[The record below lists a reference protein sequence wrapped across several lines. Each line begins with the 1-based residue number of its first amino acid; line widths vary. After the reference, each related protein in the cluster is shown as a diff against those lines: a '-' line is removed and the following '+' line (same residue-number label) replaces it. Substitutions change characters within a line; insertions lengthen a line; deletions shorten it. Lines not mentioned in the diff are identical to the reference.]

1 MSETQLQFSP
11 RWMDAPGLTSFEFES
26 EENVA
31 SMAELGIFFGGM
43 PLTRSEQSANSAVDI
58 VVKDRV
64 LLPAHALGIWLGW
77 NFYRLLYEPSR
88 DAPDISWSFSH
99 EMTNVG
105 EGYIWPTIAIYSDG
119 KRTVLHPKVLDVPS
133 ADWIRYTASVPVVMP
148 TEHFRESVWE
158 FLSVCIER
166 LNEKHCKGSPLH
178 ALYADLQEESQDKEA
193 LAWRKLEA
201 LMGFNPGRAP
211 EILFE
216 TAQSLE
222 SFLGM
227 EALEEFAASG
237 AKSLVTKEQFCGWI
251 RESGED
257 RNFRDAAQADVDQVD
272 FSKPAWL
279 AARESADA
287 CRAQWKLGGDSVDNV
302 RLAELYGVN
311 KRLFTNRS
319 ISENLPASFYS
330 RAESKVVIQRRNEA
344 GRRFAVARLIGDEV
358 LTHATG
364 QFSVA
369 AESKTYRQKFQRA
382 FAAELLCPA
391 ERLLDYL
398 GNNVNDEEKIV
409 EAAEYF
415 HVSEQVVGN
424 ILKNNGEKDSIDRCA

>member
-1 MSETQLQFSP
+1 MNETPLQFSP
-11 RWMDAPGLTSFEFES
+11 KWIDAPWPTSLES
-26 EENVA
+26 EENNS

-43 PLTRSEQSANSAVDI
+43 SLTRSEQSAGDTGDII

-64 LLPAHALGIWLGW
+64 LLPAHALGLWLGW
-77 NFYRLLYEPSR
+77 NFYRLLYEPSG
-88 DAPDISWSFSH
+88 DAIDIHWSCAH

-119 KRTVLHPKVLDVPS
+119 KRTVLQPKVLDIPS

-148 TEHFRESVWE
+148 TESFRESVWQ
-158 FLSVCIER
+158 FLSACIER
-166 LNEKHCKGSPLH
+166 LDEKRCKDSPLH
-178 ALYADLQEESQDKEA
+178 ALYADLREESQDKEA

-211 EILFE
+211 ETLFE

-222 SFLGM
+222 SFLGL

-237 AKSLVTKEQFCGWI
+237 AKSLVAKDQFCGWI

-257 RNFRDAAQADVDQVD
+257 RNFRDAAQADVGRLD
-272 FSKPAWL
+272 FTQPAWL
-279 AARESADA
+279 AARDAADV
-287 CRAQWKLGGDSVDNV
+287 CRAQWKLDSRVNNV

-311 KRLFTNRS
+311 KQLFINRPT
-319 ISENLPASFYS
+319 SESLPASFFS
-330 RAESKVVIQRRNEA
+330 RMDSKVVIQRRNEP
-344 GRRFAVARLIGDEV
+344 GRRFAVARLIGDEI

-391 ERLLDYL
+391 EALLDYL
-398 GNNVNDEEKIV
+398 DHSGNDEERIV

-415 HVSEQVVGN
+415 QVSEQVVVN
-424 ILKNNGEKDSIDRCA
+424 ILKNHGEKDFIDRCA